1 MRLSRWAVS
10 SVFFTNG
17 FLYASY
23 ISRLPDIQNH
33 YHLDYKGVG
42 FVLLV
47 GSVGSLLA
55 MPFTGSLISR
65 FGSKHVTLTAS
76 FMFCLMVALFMFA
89 PSLMVLLPI
98 FFIKGV
104 AAGITDVAMNAQ
116 AVLLERAQKKPIMSA
131 FHGMFSLG
139 MFAGAGAGSIFIYLH
154 TSIWL
159 HLLLAGT
166 LGFSYVIFWSR
177 FLIKEPLASQPKQK
191 SQRLSFQLPTQAL
204 IGIGI
209 ISFCAMLAE
218 GAMADWSTN
227 FMKEVLGASSFLA
240 PLGLTAF
247 SLSMLIGRLFGDKA
261 RIHFGDATLITL
273 SSTLAISGLT
283 LVIVAIGIIPTIFGF
298 FVVGIGLATVV
309 PIAYSKAGNT
319 PGIEPG
325 TGISMVT
332 TIGYSGFIIG
342 PPILGLLADWRG
354 LQIAYGVVLVLLGA
368 MLLLSLMQSSAQK
381 KHEPI

>member
-23 ISRLPDIQNH
+23 ISRLPEIQNH

-65 FGSKHVTLTAS
+65 FGSKLVTLTAS
-76 FMFCLMVALFMFA
+76 FMFCLMVAIFMFA
-89 PSLMVLLPI
+89 PSLLFLLPI

-116 AVLLERAQKKPIMSA
+116 AVLVERAQSKPIMSA
-131 FHGMFSLG
+131 FHGIFSLG
-139 MFAGAGAGSIFIYLH
+139 MFAGAGAGSIFIYLQ
-154 TSIWL
+154 TSVWL
-159 HLLLAGT
+159 HLLIAGA
-166 LGFSYVIFWSR
+166 LGFSYVIIWAR
-177 FLIKEPLASQPKQK
+177 FLIKELQVNQPKQK
-191 SQRLSFQLPTQAL
+191 GQRLSFQLPTPAL

-227 FMKEVLGASSFLA
+227 FLQEVLQASSFLA

-261 RIHFGDATLITL
+261 RMRFGDATLITL
-273 SSTLAISGLT
+273 SSTIAIAGLT
-283 LVIVAIGIIPTIFGF
+283 VVVVAIGIIPTILGF
-298 FVVGIGLATVV
+298 FLVGIGLATIV
-309 PIAYSKAGNT
+309 PIAYSKAGNA

-342 PPILGLLADWRG
+342 PPVLGLLADRWG
-354 LQIAYGVVLVLLGA
+354 LQIAYACVLILLGA
-368 MLLLSLMQSSAQK
+368 MLLLSLRPSASGK
-381 KHEPI
+381 TK